1 MEPTHPGN
9 GGNGGNVV
17 VAAITSPLDT
27 TPIVINGVTQN
38 IQQPILP
45 QSVASGRGVQ
55 GHITQVRLPSASS
68 STVASPS
75 RGAVSTVN
83 SGVTSSGSVRS
94 LNSGRA
100 PSTVT
105 SSDGVINP
113 APPTFVISGNRPS
126 AARTVTSAAGVV
138 TQDTVSP
145 PTRISGGRSAPAIQ
159 PGGVMSNRRVGGVNS
174 SVDIRMVPPGTTA
187 TARIPPS
194 IVSPSANFQQRQNF
208 VPQEVPLRSTLEDIA
223 SAETPRRQ
231 SGGIPHRRS
240 NTQRA
245 NNFRSE
251 NFNQGIP
258 EEEDIY
264 DLLTEEELEERR
276 LLITNHYNKMRN
288 DFPDKRIPPIN
299 PDWDLRTLERR
310 YNMYCKSITS
320 SIFGQLT
327 TIGLV
332 IYFAAVE
339 IFLTNFLGL
348 RASGYT
354 NSQIKFLSR
363 YSFLIDRIGGFGVSL
378 LDDNSS
384 PILQIFFLSLV
395 NAVILMGANYL
406 SKMMGNDGTVMAE
419 SLMALFAGLMVK
431 PDGKVGPPPDG
442 SFNILDELDM
452 GSIATKI
459 KGVFSFFSGGA
470 ANNGAAQPA
479 AAAAAAPVGAD
490 DFLDA

>member
-17 VAAITSPLDT
+17 VAAITSPQDT
-27 TPIVINGVTQN
+27 TPIVINGVVQN
-38 IQQPILP
+38 IQQPMLP
-45 QSVASGRGVQ
+45 QNVLSGRGVQ
-55 GHITQVRLPSASS
+55 GHITQVRIPSANS
-68 STVASPS
+68 STVASPN
-75 RGAVSTVN
+75 RGAVSTIN
-83 SGVTSSGSVRS
+83 SGVTSSGSVHS

-100 PSTVT
+100 PSTVV
-105 SSDGVINP
+105 SSNGVINP
-113 APPTFVISGNRPS
+113 APSTVISGTRPS
-126 AARTVTSAAGVV
+126 TVRTVTSTAG
-138 TQDTVSP
+138 TIAQDTVVP
-145 PTRISGGRSAPAIQ
+145 PTRISGGRSASANQ
-159 PGGVMSNRRVGGVNS
+159 AGNVMSSRGVNGVNS

-187 TARIPPS
+187 TARIPPN

-208 VPQEVPLRSTLEDIA
+208 IPQEVPLRSTLEDIA

-231 SGGIPHRRS
+231 SGSIPHRRS

-245 NNFRSE
+245 NNFTRE
-251 NFNQGIP
+251 NFDQHIP

-276 LLITNHYNKMRN
+276 LLITNHYNKMRA

-299 PDWDLRTLERR
+299 PNWDLRTLERR

-378 LDDNSS
+378 LDDNTS
-384 PILQIFFLSLV
+384 PIWQIFFLSLV

-406 SKMMGNDGTVMAE
+406 SKLMGNDGTVMAE

-479 AAAAAAPVGAD
+479 AAAAAAPVAAD